1 MFLECYIIKGRVNG
15 RVVIALAQQSF
26 QDKSPQLLTFVVVVT
41 PIGHDRKEY
50 KKGLSGFCLTQATA
64 PRD

>member
-1 MFLECYIIKGRVNG
+1 M
-15 RVVIALAQQSF
+15 QSF
-26 QDKSPQLLTFVVVVT
+26 FEKIEFFVIIDLLGVVVT